1 MQAGHGSKYLFN
13 TRLSPLNSYLN
24 FPLRIKPQSKLA
36 VQTFSS
42 LNSIILSSRISML
55 PEPPAGIRSV
65 LPADVKLCCLK
76 VILAG
81 PVLLIVSIGE
91 I

>member
-1 MQAGHGSKYLFN
+1 MQAGQGSKYLFN

-24 FPLRIKPQSKLA
+24 LPFNIKPQSKLA

-55 PEPPAGIRSV
+55 PDPPAGIRSA

-81 PVLLIVSIGE
+81 PVLLTVSIGE